1 MPTSRRHPGDGAHF
15 RVVVYA
21 VEGGREKII
30 MEGTGTAHHA
40 AVGYDDGSEY
50 LITHSVGGSEE
61 VLRCI
66 ADLIADN
73 PVG

>member
-1 MPTSRRHPGDGAHF
+1 MATSRRNSRDGAHF
-15 RVVVYA
+15 RVVVYV
-21 VEGGREKII
+21 VEGGTEKIV

-40 AVGYDDGSEY
+40 AVGYDDGADY
-50 LITHSVGGSEE
+50 VITHSVGGSQE

>member
-1 MPTSRRHPGDGAHF
+1 
-15 RVVVYA
+15 V
-21 VEGGREKII
+21 
-30 MEGTGTAHHA
+30 
-40 AVGYDDGSEY
+40 
-50 LITHSVGGSEE
+50 ITHSVGGSQE